1 MFSTECLDFRFG
13 SWSLYYTILLLF
25 VTVDSFCRQRYT
37 TSVRILSQFLP
48 MEVTMFEI
56 LLEVLTAPWQHILG
70 AGFCFVFIA
79 AFTIVSTVV
88 ILWAME
94 LRDHIQRRRHV

>member
-1 MFSTECLDFRFG
+1 
-13 SWSLYYTILLLF
+13 
-25 VTVDSFCRQRYT
+25 
-37 TSVRILSQFLP
+37 
-48 MEVTMFEI
+48 MFEI